1 MADGFNPHEKLQQ
14 QFKQLEQ
21 LESLLNTERA
31 ILEARDPD
39 KLISVAEEKNT
50 LLVAIQNLD
59 IELSQSLQFKE
70 EKSQGLHEKLLQ
82 QTEAL
87 LIKCKELNQ
96 VNGQIIEHS
105 QLAVE
110 RMKSSLLQ
118 SHNKSSVT
126 YNAKGKASG
135 GKSSVGIKA

>member
-1 MADGFNPHEKLQQ
+1 MADGFNPHDKLQQ
-14 QFKQLEQ
+14 QCKQLEQ

-31 ILEARDPD
+31 ILESRDPD
-39 KLISVAEEKNT
+39 KLISVAEEKNS
-50 LLVAIQNLD
+50 LLVAIQTID
-59 IELSQSLQFKE
+59 TELGQSLQFKE
-70 EKSQGLHEKLLQ
+70 EKSQGLHDEILQKTEDLL
-82 QTEAL
+82 L
-87 LIKCKELNQ
+87 KCKDINQ

-126 YNAKGKASG
+126 YDAKGKASG
-135 GKSSVGIKA
+135 GQSSVGIKA